1 MSKIYLVRSYN
12 DDCGELIVGY
22 ATTEEKANKMVEKL
36 VSVFEDSF
44 EYEVIP
50 AETDM
55 LFIDDEEINF

>member
-1 MSKIYLVRSYN
+1 MNKIYLVRSYN

-36 VSVFEDSF
+36 VSVFEDAF

-50 AETDM
+50 VKTDM
-55 LFIDDEEINF
+55 LCINDEEINF

>member
-12 DDCGELIVGY
+12 DDGAELIVGF

-36 VSVFEDSF
+36 VSVFEDAF

-55 LFIDDEEINF
+55 LFINGEEINF

>member
-1 MSKIYLVRSYN
+1 MGKIYLVRSYN

-36 VSVFEDSF
+36 VSVFEDAF

-50 AETDM
+50 AEMDM

>member
-22 ATTEEKANKMVEKL
+22 ATTKEKANKMVEKL
-36 VSVFEDSF
+36 VSVFEDAF

-55 LFIDDEEINF
+55 LCIDDKEINF